1 MRIDQLELTNFRC
14 FEHRVFEFSPG
25 FNVLVG
31 ENGTGKTAVL
41 DAIAVGLGSF
51 VEGFTSALPRAPKK
65 LIEADA
71 RLVVQENGEAINVE
85 AHWPVSLGFVATR
98 DQQLKWARTF
108 QADGE
113 VVSGWFLGSLARP
126 PAPAFD
132 DALQGVAVGMRNSVT
147 SGTTVDLPVLAYYR
161 ASRLWL
167 DPTVAKD
174 ETVAPGSRAR
184 GYESW
189 DSSDARATRLTAWF
203 KTQELIA
210 WQEKTEP
217 RLLAVVRDAI
227 KGCVEHCTDVRFV
240 ARYDELMLRFGD
252 ERWVPF
258 RMLSDGLRNMCA
270 LVGDLAYRCAE
281 LNPHLGAEATRETS
295 GVVLIDEIDLH
306 LHPRWQRAVVEDLR
320 RTFPKVQFFATT
332 HSPFIIQSLREG
344 ELVVLDEREPH
355 PYVNR
360 SIEDISEE
368 VMGVAQPQ
376 RSERFQQMIDAA
388 KDYYRTLDAIR
399 AQGGDEGRAK
409 TLKRELDRL
418 LEPFRDDPAY
428 VAYLEYRREASG
440 VDDAPGAISDAAG

>member
-14 FEHRVFEFSPG
+14 FEHRAFTFSPG

-41 DAIAVGLGSF
+41 DAIALGLGPF
-51 VEGFTSALPRAPKK
+51 VEGFTSALPRARTK
-65 LIEADA
+65 LPDSDA
-71 RLVVQENGEAINVE
+71 RFVVHESGEAINVE
-85 AHWPVSLGFVATR
+85 TQWPVALDFVATY
-98 DQQLKWARTF
+98 QQQWTWRRAF

-113 VVSGWFLGSLARP
+113 VSSPDWNSPPNVQGIARRVQ
-126 PAPAFD
+126 A
-132 DALQGVAVGMRNSVT
+132 GVAA
-147 SGTTVDLPVLAYYR
+147 GTPIDLPVLAYYR

-167 DPTVAKD
+167 DPTVTKD
-174 ETVAPGSRAR
+174 ETIAPGSRAR

-189 DSSDARATRLTAWF
+189 DSSDARATKLTTWF

-227 KGCVEHCTDVRFV
+227 KGCIELCTDVRFV

-258 RMLSDGLRNMCA
+258 RLLSDGLRNMCA

-295 GVVLIDEIDLH
+295 GAVLIDEIDLH

-368 VMGVAQPQ
+368 IMGIDEPQ

-388 KDYYRTLDAIR
+388 KDYYRKLDAIR
-399 AQGGDEGRAK
+399 AHGGDEGRAK
-409 TLKRELDRL
+409 TLKAELDRL

-440 VDDAPGAISDAAG
+440 VDDAPSAISDAAG